1 MSNDDLL
8 SEFLDD
14 SYFKSTLTLVT
25 KTTII
30 VKGRVEETG
39 EIETEIDG
47 IIQNIASQD
56 LINQGLGQYANSQH
70 LINQGL
76 GQFTDKLCYSL
87 FIKLVV
93 DKSKNNFIRF
103 ENKLFKIEKVYPWN
117 NYGFNKYIIC
127 QYNDEVLN
135 DN

>member
-8 SEFLDD
+8 SEFLND
-14 SYFKSTLTLVT
+14 SYFKSTLTLIT
-25 KTTII
+25 KTTIR
-30 VKGRVEETG
+30 VKGRFEETG

-47 IIQNIASQD
+47 IIQNITAQE
-56 LINQGLGQYANSQH
+56 LIKEGLGE
-70 LINQGL
+70 
-76 GQFTDKLCYSL
+76 FTDKLCYSL

-93 DKSKNNFIRF
+93 DKSRNNFIRF
-103 ENKLFKIEKVYPWN
+103 ENKLFKIEKTYPWN